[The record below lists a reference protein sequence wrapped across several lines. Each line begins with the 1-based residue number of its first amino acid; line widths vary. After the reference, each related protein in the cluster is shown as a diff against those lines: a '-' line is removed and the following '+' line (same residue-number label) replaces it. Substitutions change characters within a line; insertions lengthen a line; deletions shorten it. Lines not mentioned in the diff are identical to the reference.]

1 MLPGPVERM
10 PSSSRLRIDFLT
22 ITMGSGAV
30 VVLASVPQ
38 LYVDTVREALET
50 VDLALRSFEFFIAVL
65 ILLFFKTWP
74 PTVSLA
80 DPALTV

>member
-1 MLPGPVERM
+1 M
-10 PSSSRLRIDFLT
+10 
-22 ITMGSGAV
+22 
-30 VVLASVPQ
+30 
-38 LYVDTVREALET
+38 REALET
-50 VDLALRSFEFFIAVL
+50 VDLALRSFEFFIAIL

>member
-1 MLPGPVERM
+1 
-10 PSSSRLRIDFLT
+10 
-22 ITMGSGAV
+22 MGSGAV

-38 LYVDTVREALET
+38 PYVDTVREALET
-50 VDLALRSFEFFIAVL
+50 VDLALRSFEFFIAIL
-65 ILLFFKTWP
+65 FLLFFKIWP